1 MSQTK
6 IGSFV
11 ESWANIAIGFTINY
25 FANLAILPLFGLMV
39 TASDAFGI
47 GVIFTLIS
55 LARSY
60 VLRRWFNGLKFF
72 ESKGGAQ

>member
-6 IGSFV
+6 LASLA

-25 FANLAILPLFGLMV
+25 FANLIILPLVGLPTP
-39 TASDAFGI
+39 TATKNL
-47 GVIFTLIS
+47 VIVCCFTSIS

-60 VLRRWFNGLKFF
+60 ILRRYFNGV
-72 ESKGGAQ
+72 SQR